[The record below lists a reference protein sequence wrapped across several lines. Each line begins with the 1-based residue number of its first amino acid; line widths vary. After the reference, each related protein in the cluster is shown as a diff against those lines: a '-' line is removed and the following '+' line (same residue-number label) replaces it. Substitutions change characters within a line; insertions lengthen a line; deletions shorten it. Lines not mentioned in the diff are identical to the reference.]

1 MCMSIG
7 YIYTH
12 AALCVDTVSLNVP
25 ESFTTIVTDS
35 LLSILLISELM
46 SLERARQNI
55 LELLTSGTAL
65 TTSISSLHLSCEDD
79 GGTKQF
85 SYPSTLTV
93 LSICS

>member
-1 MCMSIG
+1 MSIG

-12 AALCVDTVSLNVP
+12 AALYVDTVSLNVP

-65 TTSISSLHLSCEDD
+65 TTSINSLHLSCEDD
-79 GGTKQF
+79 GGIKHF